1 MDDETRLAETVG
13 ERARALGRTVAVAES
28 LTGGRIASALGSAGE
43 AALWFRGGVV
53 AYASDVKFRVLGVTP
68 GPVVTETCAREMAEG
83 VRRLL
88 AADVSVAV
96 TGVGGPDPEEGVP
109 AGTVH
114 VAVSSMR
121 GTDSGVLH
129 LAGDPAAV
137 VRGTVAAA
145 LGRLLDVLEH
155 QGRDAWDRARE
166 GTSPSMTDVVDL
178 IMNDHREVERLFDIL
193 KQQPEKR
200 ATTLPVLT
208 TLLTAHSRAE
218 ESEVYPAA
226 AQAGGDED
234 VKHSQKEHL
243 EADQLLARLA
253 ETDPDAPEFDERLQE
268 VIDAITHH
276 VEEEETTVL
285 PGMRTRMDSAELDRL
300 AERFASARAEH
311 LGEQPGDITR
321 ADLEQQARNIDLD
334 GAGSK
339 TKDELASELKA
350 EAES

>member
-1 MDDETRLAETVG
+1 MEDHTRLAETVG
-13 ERARALGRTVAVAES
+13 ERARALGWTVAVAES
-28 LTGGRIASALGSAGE
+28 LTAGRIASALGSAGD
-43 AALWFRGGVV
+43 AALWLRGGVV
-53 AYASDVKFRVLGVTP
+53 AYASDVKFQVLGVTP
-68 GPVVTETCAREMAEG
+68 GPVVTETCAREMADG

-114 VAVSSMR
+114 LAVSSMR

-137 VRGTVAAA
+137 VSGTVAAA
-145 LGRLLDVLEH
+145 LVRLAEAL
-155 QGRDAWDRARE
+155 DAWGRAPA
-166 GTSPSMTDVVDL
+166 GTSPPMTDVVDL
-178 IMNDHREVERLFDIL
+178 IMSDHREVERLFNLL
-193 KQQPEKR
+193 KEQPEKR

-208 TLLTAHSRAE
+208 TLLMAHSRAE

-226 AQAGGDED
+226 AEAGGGED

-253 ETDPDAPEFDERLQE
+253 DTDPEAPEFDERLQE
-268 VIDAITHH
+268 VIDAVTHH

-285 PGMRTRMDSAELDRL
+285 PGMRTRMEAAELDRL
-300 AERFASARAEH
+300 GERFATARAEH

-321 ADLEQQARNIDLD
+321 EQLEQQARNIDLD
-334 GAGSK
+334 GASSK
-339 TKDELASELKA
+339 TKDELATELKA